1 MVNNRFLKIFHG
13 DESKQPT
20 QVNLLTCQLK
30 VISDDKKFFDLV
42 SYNRT
47 YHLQSED
54 EADEWISVL
63 LNSKVRRKEEKVH
76 FAHKKLFF
84 FLERVYLVFFWKIMG
99 KCCELCV

>member
-63 LNSKVRRKEEKVH
+63 LNSKVRRKEEKVN
-76 FAHKKLFF
+76 FSLKKLI
-84 FLERVYLVFFWKIMG
+84 FLLGESLLVFFWEIMG